1 MHSQLLQLTLSVLLN
16 HHLPSI
22 FPLLFSTFL
31 SLSTSPLGSFAF
43 SSPVI
48 SPPPVSLFLFPF
60 SSASAVPRGYETGWE
75 IRCMCRCHGL
85 SSLVEEPLMVLGIIH
100 PARWAV
106 FDCHTAAAA
115 VAHACTDIHIKITAA
130 ILPTQEYLLFP
141 LVHFDVGT
149 AVVSHIF
156 IKL

>member
-1 MHSQLLQLTLSVLLN
+1 
-16 HHLPSI
+16 
-22 FPLLFSTFL
+22 
-31 SLSTSPLGSFAF
+31 
-43 SSPVI
+43 
-48 SPPPVSLFLFPF
+48 
-60 SSASAVPRGYETGWE
+60 
-75 IRCMCRCHGL
+75 MCRCHGL

-156 IKL
+156 IKLWC